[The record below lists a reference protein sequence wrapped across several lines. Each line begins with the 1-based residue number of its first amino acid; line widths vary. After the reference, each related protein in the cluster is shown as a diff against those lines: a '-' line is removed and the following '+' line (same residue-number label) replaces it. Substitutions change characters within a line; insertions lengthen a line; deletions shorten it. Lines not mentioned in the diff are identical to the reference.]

1 MNFCLTSIEK
11 KGCSSITNNIYRNLL
26 TPLPSSKTPKRESL
40 TFLFELQDIGLTD
53 PPTLKTSEN
62 NKENLK
68 NVWKNQF
75 SSILFLKQK
84 ICSLQKNRLDSL
96 TYTLIRP
103 YKIISDV
110 LPSPPS
116 STYIILE
123 QSQTTDLSLRST
135 FIQTNYFFLYQ
146 KNSCNFTKKCLLTV
160 F

>member
-1 MNFCLTSIEK
+1 MCTVFSFQKSLSFYNEFLFYKYRK
-11 KGCSSITNNIYRNLL
+11 KGCSSITNNICRNLL

-53 PPTLKTSEN
+53 PPTLKASEN
-62 NKENLK
+62 NEENLK

-123 QSQTTDLSLRST
+123 QSQTKDLSLRST
-135 FIQTNYFFLYQ
+135 FIQTNYFFLY
-146 KNSCNFTKKCLLTV
+146 
-160 F
+160 